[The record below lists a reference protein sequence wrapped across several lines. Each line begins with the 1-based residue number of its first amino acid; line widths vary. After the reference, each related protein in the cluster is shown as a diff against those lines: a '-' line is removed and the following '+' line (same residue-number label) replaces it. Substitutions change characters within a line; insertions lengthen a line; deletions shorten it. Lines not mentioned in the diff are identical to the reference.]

1 MNLIQ
6 HNVAHLTKEPGGV
19 EERDKVRDE
28 ERDEGRGVEMEKGNG
43 HTQL

>member
-19 EERDKVRDE
+19 EERDEVRGGM
-28 ERDEGRGVEMEKGNG
+28 R
-43 HTQL
+43 